1 MRFAP
6 ICGLIAA
13 CALVGAASA
22 QSVIVKGPQGRVET
36 VSASDIRAMHRA
48 SVTVPYGDKA
58 TFTGAMIGD
67 LLAEVGA
74 PSDLRLHG
82 PPVNQIVVVTGQDGF
97 TTVLSLA
104 ETEKS
109 FRSEPIILADQE
121 NGKPLDAKQGPYR
134 LVIGGELKPAR
145 SVYAVIEIELR
156 PVNTNDP
163 ASKAP
168 ASMGAPPA
176 PEPAGAHGP

>member
-1 MRFAP
+1 MRIAS
-6 ICGLIAA
+6 ICGLIALA
-13 CALVGAASA
+13 VGGAAQA
-22 QSVIVKGPQGRVET
+22 QSIVVKGAQGRVET
-36 VSASDIRAMHRA
+36 VSAADILAMHRA

-58 TFTGAMIGD
+58 TFTGAVIGD

-74 PSDLRLHG
+74 PSDVRLHG

-109 FRSEPIILADQE
+109 FRTEPIILADRQ

-145 SVYAVIEIELR
+145 SVWGVIEVELR

-163 ASKAP
+163 SSKAAP
-168 ASMGAPPA
+168 SMGAPPA
-176 PEPAGAHGP
+176 PEPAGSHGG

>member
-1 MRFAP
+1 MRLQP
-6 ICGLIAA
+6 IWGLVAA
-13 CALVGAASA
+13 VALTGQAAA

-36 VSASDIRAMHRA
+36 VTAADMRAMHQA
-48 SVTVPYGDKA
+48 SVTVPYGHKA
-58 TFTGAMIGD
+58 TFSGAVIGD

-74 PSDLRLHG
+74 PSDVRLHG
-82 PPVNQIVVVTGQDGF
+82 PPVNQIVIVTGQDGF

-109 FRSEPIILADQE
+109 FRDRPIILADQE

-163 ASKAP
+163 SSKAAP
-168 ASMGAPPA
+168 SMGAPPA
-176 PEPAGAHGP
+176 PEPTGPHGP

>member
-13 CALVGAASA
+13 LAFGGSAAA
-22 QSVIVKGPQGRVET
+22 QSVIVRGPQGRTET
-36 VSASDIRAMHRA
+36 VSAADIQAMHRA

-58 TFTGAMIGD
+58 TFTGAVIGD

-74 PSDLRLHG
+74 PSDVRLHG
-82 PPVNQIVVVTGQDGF
+82 PPVNQIVIVTGQDGF

-109 FRSEPIILADQE
+109 FKTEPIILADQE

-163 ASKAP
+163 ASKAAP
-168 ASMGAPPA
+168 SMGAPPA
-176 PEPAGAHGP
+176 PEPAGAHGG

>member
-1 MRFAP
+1 MRIAS
-6 ICGLIAA
+6 ICGLIALA
-13 CALVGAASA
+13 IGGASQA
-22 QSVIVKGPQGRVET
+22 QSVVVKGPHGRVET
-36 VSASDIRAMHRA
+36 VSAADIRAMHRA
-48 SVTVPYGDKA
+48 SITVPYGDKA
-58 TFTGAMIGD
+58 TFSGAVIGD

-82 PPVNQIVVVTGQDGF
+82 PPVNQIVIVTGQDGF

-109 FRSEPIILADQE
+109 FRTEPIILADQE

-163 ASKAP
+163 SSKAAP
-168 ASMGAPPA
+168 SMGAPPA
-176 PEPAGAHGP
+176 PEPAGSHGR

>member
-1 MRFAP
+1 MRFSS

-13 CALVGAASA
+13 LAFSGSAAA

-36 VSASDIRAMHRA
+36 VSAADIQAMHRA

-58 TFTGAMIGD
+58 TFTGAVIGD

-74 PSDLRLHG
+74 PSDVRLHG
-82 PPVNQIVVVTGQDGF
+82 PPVNQIVIVSGQDGF

-109 FRSEPIILADQE
+109 FRTEPIILADQE

-163 ASKAP
+163 SSKAP
-168 ASMGAPPA
+168 PSMGAPPA
-176 PEPAGAHGP
+176 PEPAGSHGG

>member
-1 MRFAP
+1 MRLQP
-6 ICGLIAA
+6 VWGLIAVL
-13 CALVGAASA
+13 ALAGQAAA
-22 QSVIVKGPQGRVET
+22 QSVTVRGQRGRIET
-36 VSASDIRAMHRA
+36 VSAADIRAMHRA
-48 SVTVPYGDKA
+48 SVTVPYGDKS
-58 TFTGAMIGD
+58 TFTGAVIGD

-82 PPVNQIVVVTGQDGF
+82 PPVNQIVIVTGKDGF

-109 FRSEPIILADQE
+109 FRSEPIILAYEQ
-121 NGKPLDAKQGPYR
+121 NGKALDDKQGAYR

-145 SVYAVIEIELR
+145 SVWGVIEIELR

-163 ASKAP
+163 DSHAP
-168 ASMGAPPA
+168 PSMGAPPA
-176 PEPAGAHGP
+176 PEAQAH

>member
-1 MRFAP
+1 MRIAP
-6 ICGLIAA
+6 ICGLVALAIA
-13 CALVGAASA
+13 GASKA
-22 QSVIVKGPQGRVET
+22 QSVVVKGPHGRVET
-36 VSASDIRAMHRA
+36 VSAADIRAMHRA

-58 TFTGAMIGD
+58 TFTGAVIGD

-74 PSDLRLHG
+74 PSDVRLHG
-82 PPVNQIVVVTGQDGF
+82 PPVNQIVIVTGRDGF

-109 FRSEPIILADQE
+109 FRTEPIILADQE

-145 SVYAVIEIELR
+145 SVYAVIEVELR

-163 ASKAP
+163 SSKAAP
-168 ASMGAPPA
+168 SMGAPPA
-176 PEPAGAHGP
+176 PEPAGSHGR

>member
-1 MRFAP
+1 MRTATIF
-6 ICGLIAA
+6 GLVAA
-13 CALVGAASA
+13 LALGGAAAA
-22 QSVIVKGPQGRVET
+22 QSIVIKGPRGRSET
-36 VSASDIRAMHRA
+36 VSPADIKAMRQA

-58 TFTGAMIGD
+58 TFTGPVIGD
-67 LLAEVGA
+67 FLAEVGA
-74 PSDLRLHG
+74 PSDVRLHG

-109 FRSEPIILADQE
+109 FRDQPIILADQE
-121 NGKPLDAKQGPYR
+121 NGKPLDARQGPYR

-145 SVYAVIEIELR
+145 SVYAVTEIELR

-163 ASKAP
+163 TSHAAP
-168 ASMGAPPA
+168 SMGAPPA
-176 PEPAGAHGP
+176 PEPAGSHGP

>member
-1 MRFAP
+1 MRFAS
-6 ICGLIAA
+6 ICGLV
-13 CALVGAASA
+13 ALSLAGAAQA
-22 QSVIVKGPQGRVET
+22 QSIVVKGPQGRVET
-36 VSASDIRAMHRA
+36 VSAADIKAMHRA
-48 SVTVPYGDKA
+48 SITVPYGDKA
-58 TFTGAMIGD
+58 TFTGAVIGD

-74 PSDLRLHG
+74 PSDVRLHG
-82 PPVNQIVVVTGQDGF
+82 PPVNQIVIVTGQDGF

-109 FRSEPIILADQE
+109 FRTEPIILADQK

-163 ASKAP
+163 SSKAAP
-168 ASMGAPPA
+168 AMGAPPA

>member
-1 MRFAP
+1 MRIAS
-6 ICGLIAA
+6 ICGLIA
-13 CALVGAASA
+13 LTIGGAAQA
-22 QSVIVKGPQGRVET
+22 QSVVVKGPHARVET
-36 VSASDIRAMHRA
+36 VSGADIRAMHRA

-58 TFTGAMIGD
+58 TFTGAVIGD

-74 PSDLRLHG
+74 PSDVRLHG
-82 PPVNQIVVVTGQDGF
+82 PPVNQIVIVTGQDGF

-109 FRSEPIILADQE
+109 FRTEPIILADQR

-163 ASKAP
+163 SSKAAP
-168 ASMGAPPA
+168 SMGAPPA
-176 PEPAGAHGP
+176 PEPAGSHGP

>member
-6 ICGLIAA
+6 ICGLIAG
-13 CALVGAASA
+13 LVFGGSAAA
-22 QSVIVKGPQGRVET
+22 QSVIVKGPRGRVET
-36 VSASDIRAMHRA
+36 VSAADIQAMHRA
-48 SVTVPYGDKA
+48 SVTIPYGDKA
-58 TFTGAMIGD
+58 TFTGAVIGD

-74 PSDLRLHG
+74 PSDVRLHG
-82 PPVNQIVVVTGQDGF
+82 PPVNQIVIVTGQDGF

-109 FRSEPIILADQE
+109 FRTDPIILADQE

-145 SVYAVIEIELR
+145 SVYAVTEIELR

-163 ASKAP
+163 SSKAP
-168 ASMGAPPA
+168 PSMGAPTA
-176 PEPAGAHGP
+176 PEPGVSHGG